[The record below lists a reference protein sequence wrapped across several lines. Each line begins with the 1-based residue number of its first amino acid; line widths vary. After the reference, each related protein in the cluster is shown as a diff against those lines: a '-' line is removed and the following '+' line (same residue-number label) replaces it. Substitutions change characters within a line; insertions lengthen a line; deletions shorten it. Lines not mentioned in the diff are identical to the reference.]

1 MPMNTKSCIETLS
14 TSREVIATK
23 KEQSIHSFPTER
35 GEIQGIDLFDDSNV
49 VEIKVTDVS
58 NDETDAIEVELS
70 TLKKVV
76 SELEQL

>member
-1 MPMNTKSCIETLS
+1 MNTKSCIETPS

-23 KEQSIHSFPTER
+23 KKESIHSFPTER

-49 VEIKVTDVS
+49 VKIEVTDLS
-58 NDETDAIEVELS
+58 NDETDAIEVKFS

-76 SELEQL
+76 RQLE